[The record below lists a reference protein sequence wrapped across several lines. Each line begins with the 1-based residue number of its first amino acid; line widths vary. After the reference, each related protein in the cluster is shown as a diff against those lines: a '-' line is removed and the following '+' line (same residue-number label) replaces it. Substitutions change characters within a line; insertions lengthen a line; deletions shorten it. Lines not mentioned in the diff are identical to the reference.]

1 MDEFLE
7 CKHSEEMTVFMSLA
21 LDDLLDPGDRQRL
34 EGHVATCT
42 TCRQEWEAM
51 RQVSALFEASPM
63 VGPPLGFAIRVERH
77 LAAKKKQQR
86 EFFGGLAVLT
96 GSLSLV
102 GVTVAAVLLLVLG
115 IAAWRWVDASP
126 AVQQG
131 TQTVSHVASGMG
143 LLGKGAS
150 LFLGD
155 LLLRYGA
162 PLVLVLALGLAVL
175 AAVWVW
181 LFVKRPG
188 DTRHNGYA

>member
-1 MDEFLE
+1 MDGFLE
-7 CKHSEEMTVFMSLA
+7 CEHGEEMTAYMSLA
-21 LDDLLDPGDRQRL
+21 LDGLLDTGDHQRL
-34 EGHVATCT
+34 EQHVATCVA
-42 TCRQEWEAM
+42 CRQEWEAM
-51 RQVSALFEASPM
+51 QQISALFEASAL
-63 VGPPLGFAIRVERH
+63 VGPPLGFAIRVERR

-102 GVTVAAVLLLVLG
+102 GVTVAAVLMLVLG
-115 IAAWRWVDASP
+115 IVAWRWFDASP
-126 AVQQG
+126 TVQQG

-155 LLLRYGA
+155 LLLHYGL
-162 PLVLVLALGLAVL
+162 PFVLLLALGLLILVV
-175 AAVWVW
+175 VWVW

-188 DTRHNGYA
+188 GTRHNGYA

>member
-1 MDEFLE
+1 MNGSLE
-7 CKHSEEMTVFMSLA
+7 CEHREQMTGFMSLA
-21 LDDLLDPGDRQRL
+21 LDGVLERGDRQQL
-34 EGHVATCT
+34 EGHVTTCAA
-42 TCRQEWEAM
+42 CRQEWEAM
-51 RQVSALFEASPM
+51 QQISALLEASPM
-63 VGPPLGFAIRVERH
+63 VGPPLGFAVRVERR

-96 GSLSLV
+96 GSLSLA
-102 GVTVAAVLLLVLG
+102 GVTVATVLLLVLG
-115 IAAWRWVDASP
+115 VFAWNWFDASP

-143 LLGKGAS
+143 LMGKGAS

-162 PLVLVLALGLAVL
+162 PLVLVLGLGLLVL
-175 AAVWVW
+175 AVVWIW

-188 DTRHNGYA
+188 GTRHNGYA